1 MTIPRTYRSSRPTVG
16 PPRELEKAA
25 CLSVNRTKPWTP
37 YEASGDGEQG
47 VAISR
52 PNIAISFA

>member
-1 MTIPRTYRSSRPTVG
+1 
-16 PPRELEKAA
+16 
-25 CLSVNRTKPWTP
+25 VNRTKLWTP